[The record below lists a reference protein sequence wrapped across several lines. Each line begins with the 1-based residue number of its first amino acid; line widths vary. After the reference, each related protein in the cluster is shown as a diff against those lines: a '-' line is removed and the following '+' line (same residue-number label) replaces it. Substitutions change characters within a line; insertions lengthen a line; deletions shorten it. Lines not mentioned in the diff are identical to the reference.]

1 VIGKLEA
8 TGGLSPRLGLLEGFW
23 IIWQTLEK
31 GGGQAVAEIAKVPAA
46 DMKNSPLTMFLLGA
60 LAISALLS
68 AVFCAFYI
76 VNIQEFRALQSQVT
90 RINNR
95 GAAIM
100 SLANESLEYSKRDS
114 SIDPI
119 LEWSQFKQVKSAAAT
134 NKPAAK

>member
-1 VIGKLEA
+1 
-8 TGGLSPRLGLLEGFW
+8 
-23 IIWQTLEK
+23 
-31 GGGQAVAEIAKVPAA
+31 
-46 DMKNSPLTMFLLGA
+46 MFLLGA

-68 AVFCAFYI
+68 VVFCALYI
-76 VNIQEFRALQSQVT
+76 GNIREFRALQSQVT

-119 LEWSQFKQVKSAAAT
+119 LEWALLKSKSAPNAT
-134 NKPAAK
+134 NKPATK